1 MWVGCFS
8 VSILFQNVTLT
19 FLILILIL
27 FLILRKYFFVNWSPI
42 FRITTKENHGYFQVA
57 YTAHD
62 ITNIIMIVIDPGY
75 FRVAYTLSNAK
86 PFRSLVIDPGYF
98 RVAYTWAL
106 ETSLCNKV

>member
-27 FLILRKYFFVNWSPI
+27 FLILRKYFFVNWSPM

-75 FRVAYTLSNAK
+75 FRVAYT
-86 PFRSLVIDPGYF
+86 
-98 RVAYTWAL
+98 WAL